1 MLTPDPVYRTNV
13 LLAHISHQLAN
24 ASIPAIHAS
33 DPYVPT
39 GAAIRVNVTWF
50 LSLVLSIAS
59 AINATLF
66 QQWSRRYLELTRH
79 RVAPHKRAR
88 TRAYMFN
95 GIASF
100 KMSRAVKAMPIFLH
114 SSIFLFFVGLIDFLF
129 LNNNTVAIYILVFVS
144 VFSSA
149 YTALTLLPNLYLN
162 CPYSTPVSE
171 VSWRLSQCLL
181 LLFLRL
187 IHASESIWCQYR
199 PPKSGLLGPW
209 RKAVKAQIKKRR
221 EWLRLG
227 LQRSIILNATKAPS
241 TTDGDALS
249 WTLTV
254 LDDDR
259 EFEDF
264 VARVPGF
271 FESASVKD
279 APSVMLS
286 LMNDQPSQ
294 PSQPAQFDPILGSR
308 LNDLLKTCVPGISP
322 LREEMRKN
330 RLRVCMRTLW
340 YFARQY
346 DTPEITTPLPSYVRA
361 VFAGPEMIRQIHSEE
376 DIAARLIGR
385 SFSSLIV
392 KKLAR
397 DIDSHITQGSH
408 ASVAELSCIASILG
422 KTSAEVADLLRQ
434 PGAIGLANFVSLTSS
449 EMGTIVDERVPS
461 EVLNI
466 FRETLDILLAEPL
479 VYRNADLPQDL
490 VAIFHQTY
498 SDAEQLQVPD
508 WLMDRLG
515 QVFGVLSM
523 LRDEP
528 EEPSLALPR
537 PEPGS
542 PTNTSNILLQP
553 GDGSESPLLGNEH

>member
-1 MLTPDPVYRTNV
+1 
-13 LLAHISHQLAN
+13 
-24 ASIPAIHAS
+24 
-33 DPYVPT
+33 
-39 GAAIRVNVTWF
+39 
-50 LSLVLSIAS
+50 
-59 AINATLF
+59 
-66 QQWSRRYLELTRH
+66 
-79 RVAPHKRAR
+79 
-88 TRAYMFN
+88 MFN
-95 GIASF
+95 GIANF
-100 KMSRAVKAMPIFLH
+100 KMSRTVKAMPIFLH

-129 LNNNTVAIYILVFVS
+129 PINHTVAVCILGFVS
-144 VFSSA
+144 VFSFA
-149 YTALTLLPNLYLN
+149 YATLTLLPNLYLN
-162 CPYSTPVSE
+162 CPYSTPISE
-171 VSWRLSQCLL
+171 VSWRLSQRLL

-187 IHASESIWCQYR
+187 VYASESIWCLFR
-199 PPKSGLLGPW
+199 PQESGLLGPW

-221 EWLRLG
+221 EWLGLG

-254 LDDDR
+254 LDDDK
-259 EFEDF
+259 EFEEF
-264 VARVPGF
+264 VERVPGF
-271 FESASVKD
+271 FKSASVKD
-279 APSVMLS
+279 APSIMLS

-346 DTPEITTPLPSYVRA
+346 NMPEITTPLPSYVRA
-361 VFAGPEMIRQIHSEE
+361 IFAGPERIRQIHSEE

-397 DIDSHITQGSH
+397 DIGSH
-408 ASVAELSCIASILG
+408 TARGHHASSAELSCLTGILG
-422 KTSAEVADLLRQ
+422 KTTVEVADLLRQ

-449 EMGTIVDERVPS
+449 EMDTIVNERVPS
-461 EVLNI
+461 EVLHI
-466 FRETLDILLAEPL
+466 FQMTLDILLADL
-479 VYRNADLPQDL
+479 LATSNANLPQDL
-490 VAIFHQTY
+490 VAIFHKTY

-508 WLMDRLG
+508 WLMDRLR
-515 QVFGVLSM
+515 QVLGVLSM
-523 LRDEP
+523 VQDEP
-528 EEPSLALPR
+528 EPG

-542 PTNTSNILLQP
+542 PTNTSNISLP
-553 GDGSESPLLGNEH
+553 SR

>member
-1 MLTPDPVYRTNV
+1 MSLAATPSEPFSPS
-13 LLAHISHQLAN
+13 A
-24 ASIPAIHAS
+24 
-33 DPYVPT
+33 
-39 GAAIRVNVTWF
+39 AAIRVNVTWF
-50 LSLVLSIAS
+50 LSLVLSIGS

-100 KMSRAVKAMPIFLH
+100 KMSRTVKAMPIFLH
-114 SSIFLFFVGLIDFLF
+114 SSIFLFFVGLVDFLF
-129 LNNNTVAIYILVFVS
+129 PINNTVAICILGFVS
-144 VFSSA
+144 VFSFA
-149 YTALTLLPNLYLN
+149 YAALTVLPNLYLN
-162 CPYSTPVSE
+162 CPYSTPLSE
-171 VSWRLSQCLL
+171 VSWRLSQRLL

-187 IHASESIWCQYR
+187 MHASESIWCQFR
-199 PPKSGLLGPW
+199 PQESAW
-209 RKAVKAQIKKRR
+209 RKAVKSQIEKRR
-221 EWLRLG
+221 EWLGRG
-227 LQRSIILNATKAPS
+227 LQKSIILNATKAPP

-259 EFEDF
+259 EFEEF
-264 VARVPGF
+264 VERVPGF

-279 APSVMLS
+279 APSTMLS

-294 PSQPAQFDPILGSR
+294 PSQLAQFDPILGSR

-322 LREEMRKN
+322 LREELRKN

-346 DTPEITTPLPSYVRA
+346 DMSQNTTPLPSYFRA
-361 VFAGPEMIRQIHSEE
+361 IFASSERIRQFHSEE
-376 DIAARLIGR
+376 DTAARLVGR

-397 DIDSHITQGSH
+397 DIDSHTTRGH
-408 ASVAELSCIASILG
+408 RASVAELSCLASILG
-422 KTSAEVADLLRQ
+422 KTSEEVTDLLRH

-449 EMGTIVDERVPS
+449 EMRTIVEERVPS
-461 EVLNI
+461 EVLHI
-466 FRETLDILLAEPL
+466 FRMTLDILLAYL
-479 VYRNADLPQDL
+479 QVYPNTDLPPDL
-490 VAIFHQTY
+490 VAIFHKTY

-508 WLMDRLG
+508 WLMDRLR
-515 QVFGVLSM
+515 QVLEVLSIV
-523 LRDEP
+523 RDEP
-528 EEPSLALPR
+528 EPG

-542 PTNTSNILLQP
+542 PTNTSYISL
-553 GDGSESPLLGNEH
+553 